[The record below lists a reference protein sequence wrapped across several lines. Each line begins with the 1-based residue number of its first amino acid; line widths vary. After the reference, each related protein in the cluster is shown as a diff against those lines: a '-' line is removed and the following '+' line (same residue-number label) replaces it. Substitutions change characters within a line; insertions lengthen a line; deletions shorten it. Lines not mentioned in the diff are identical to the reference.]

1 MANARDSG
9 RAPTDP
15 PRGADAAPAADDRGA
30 DAPDAQEAPGGRAE
44 TPPSPE
50 GRSRRRVLIGAGI
63 ALVVVVLAIGW
74 IVFSAESVRQTS
86 EDEARRRLDDSSA
99 PTAGTAPVP
108 DAAPLTAVPAQ
119 GVYRYRGTGREETS
133 FPPLTEEQG
142 PAMPATVTA
151 QADGCWLFR
160 IDYNTHHWQEWSY
173 CTAGGKLTDHGG
185 STFSRRTI
193 GGVDIDNTST
203 FTCDP
208 PVIVLDRTAET
219 GTARSRS
226 CSGAGSFVADPTT
239 VSGTTTQ
246 VGRETITVDG
256 TDIDTIHQRDE
267 LTYSGAQSGTESSD
281 TWFDAATGLPVR
293 NEHHI
298 VVVTGTPLGDITYTE
313 DGSFELETPGPV

>member
-1 MANARDSG
+1 MAIAPGSD

-15 PRGADAAPAADDRGA
+15 APPGEAASAATTDH
-30 DAPDAQEAPGGRAE
+30 
-44 TPPSPE
+44 
-50 GRSRRRVLIGAGI
+50 GRSRRRLVIGAGI
-63 ALVVVVLAIGW
+63 AIVVLVLVGGW
-74 IVFSAESVRQTS
+74 VVFGAESVRQTS
-86 EDEARRRLDDSSA
+86 EDEARQRLDDASA
-99 PTAGTAPVP
+99 PAPGA
-108 DAAPLTAVPAQ
+108 DAEPGASPLTVIPTQ

-151 QADGCWLFR
+151 EADGCWRFR

-173 CTAGGKLTDHGG
+173 CTAGGTLTDHGG

-208 PVIVLDRTAET
+208 AVVVLGRTAET
-219 GTARSRS
+219 AASGSARTRS
-226 CSGAGSFVADPTT
+226 CSGSGSFVADPTT
-239 VSGTTTQ
+239 VSGTTTE
-246 VGRETITVDG
+246 VGLETITVDG
-256 TDIDTIHQRDE
+256 TDIETMHVRDA
-267 LTYSGAQSGTESSD
+267 LTYSGAQAGTESSD